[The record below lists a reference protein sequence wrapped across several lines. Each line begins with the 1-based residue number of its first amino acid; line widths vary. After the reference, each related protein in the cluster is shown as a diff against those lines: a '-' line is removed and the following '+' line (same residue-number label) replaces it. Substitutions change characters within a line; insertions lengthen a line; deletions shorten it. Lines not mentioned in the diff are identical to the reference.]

1 MAREHN
7 VIQQQDRR
15 RNLQPAQQ
23 QTSDQPSRNL
33 QPAQQKPATCPTINL
48 QPAKQKPA
56 TCQIPALQ
64 IHTACLQPANRTINL
79 NHNL

>member
-7 VIQQQDRR
+7 VIQQQDR
-15 RNLQPAQQ
+15 P
-23 QTSDQPSRNL
+23 
-33 QPAQQKPATCPTINL
+33 
-48 QPAKQKPA
+48 QKPA

-64 IHTACLQPANRTINL
+64 IHTTCQPPANRNQRPAKQPPATCQAATCDLPNRTQQPANRTINL

>member
-7 VIQQQDRR
+7 VIQQQDR
-15 RNLQPAQQ
+15 P
-23 QTSDQPSRNL
+23 
-33 QPAQQKPATCPTINL
+33 
-48 QPAKQKPA
+48 QKPA

-64 IHTACLQPANRTINL
+64 IHTACQQPAQQKPATCPTETCDQPNRNLRPANRTINL

>member
-7 VIQQQDRR
+7 VIQQQDR
-15 RNLQPAQQ
+15 P
-23 QTSDQPSRNL
+23 
-33 QPAQQKPATCPTINL
+33 
-48 QPAKQKPA
+48 QKPA

-64 IHTACLQPANRTINL
+64 IHTTCQKPAQKKPATCPTITLQPAQQQTSNLSNRNQQPANRTINL